1 MRKYNKKEFVAP
13 IVITVLM
20 VLYYIAYFGLII
32 SLLDGIFKLFFGI
45 IPLIFAIIMIAVCI
59 ERIKEIKGGKN
70 DDISQY

>member
-13 IVITVLM
+13 IIITVLM
-20 VLYYIAYFGLII
+20 ILYYIAYFGLII
-32 SLLDGIFKLFFGI
+32 SILDGIFKLFFGI

-70 DDISQY
+70 DDISKY